1 MRQNPES
8 YKSIRKSYL
17 AETVDFPP
25 SAGTAP
31 PAPMMAGRTKR
42 KVKMVVNMTGFK
54 YVGYKEV
61 TVQKREMTIG
71 ELRHRIAKVYLKKE
85 NAKIII
91 LCLDDGERLELNS
104 MQDALD
110 FEWSDG
116 CKIEVI
122 NLPHKWGVKDEL
134 GQMEDSAPTII
145 TIQIASE
152 ESDNGETII

>member
-1 MRQNPES
+1 
-8 YKSIRKSYL
+8 
-17 AETVDFPP
+17 
-25 SAGTAP
+25 
-31 PAPMMAGRTKR
+31 
-42 KVKMVVNMTGFK
+42 MTGLK

-61 TVQKREMTIG
+61 TVQKRKMTVG

-85 NAKIII
+85 NEKIII

-110 FEWSDG
+110 FEWCDG

-134 GQMEDSAPTII
+134 GQMEDSEPTII
-145 TIQIASE
+145 IIQMA
-152 ESDNGETII
+152 ETTDDGQRII

>member
-1 MRQNPES
+1 
-8 YKSIRKSYL
+8 
-17 AETVDFPP
+17 
-25 SAGTAP
+25 
-31 PAPMMAGRTKR
+31 
-42 KVKMVVNMTGFK
+42 MVINMTGLK

-116 CKIEVI
+116 CTIEVI

>member
-1 MRQNPES
+1 MIKAQQ
-8 YKSIRKSYL
+8 RK
-17 AETVDFPP
+17 PP
-25 SAGTAP
+25 TKAR
-31 PAPMMAGRTKR
+31 RTKAR

>member
-1 MRQNPES
+1 
-8 YKSIRKSYL
+8 
-17 AETVDFPP
+17 
-25 SAGTAP
+25 
-31 PAPMMAGRTKR
+31 
-42 KVKMVVNMTGFK
+42 MVINMTGLK

-134 GQMEDSAPTII
+134 GQMADSAPTII

-152 ESDNGETII
+152 ESDNVETII

>member
-1 MRQNPES
+1 MNR
-8 YKSIRKSYL
+8 II
-17 AETVDFPP
+17 
-25 SAGTAP
+25 GTAGHVDHGKSELIK
-31 PAPMMAGRTKR
+31 ALTGISMMRLP
-42 KVKMVVNMTGFK
+42 
-54 YVGYKEV
+54 EE
-61 TVQKREMTIG
+61 QKREMTIG

-91 LCLDDGERLELNS
+91 LCLDDGERLEVNS